1 MSLPVIVY
9 VLTALAAVVVVLTRL
24 RMRHGQGAG
33 RFHVG
38 NRLLDLHTVT
48 GVLALV
54 VWTTFLIAPEDS
66 PARAA
71 RRSGSSGSGC
81 SGSSRSPGC

>member
-9 VLTALAAVVVVLTRL
+9 VLTALSAVVVVLTRL

-38 NRLLDLHTVT
+38 NRLLDLHT
-48 GVLALV
+48 G
-54 VWTTFLIAPEDS
+54 S
-66 PARAA
+66 AA
-71 RRSGSSGSGC
+71 CSRSSSGWC
-81 SGSSRSPGC
+81 S